1 MVRITE
7 EEFTDHEGRVRKVR
21 TIEAARA
28 RIEHPDGTTQEYE
41 GTTAQDANR
50 TEEGHTRRWS
60 LYGIPIARLR
70 ELGGGLENTTVS
82 LLTENGEV
90 IVKIGSL
97 AMTMQ
102 LSAAGWDG
110 LVGNEIP
117 LDS

>member
-28 RIEHPDGTTQEYE
+28 RIEHPDGTTEEYE
-41 GTTAQDANR
+41 GITAQEEAR
-50 TEEGHTRRWS
+50 TEEGHTHRWRFF
-60 LYGIPIARLR
+60 GIPIGRLR
-70 ELGGGLENTTVS
+70 ELGAGLKDITVS

-102 LSAAGWDG
+102 LSADGRDG

-117 LDS
+117 LNR

>member
-7 EEFTDHEGRVRKVR
+7 DEFTDHEGRVRKVR

-28 RIEHPDGTTQEYE
+28 RIEHPDGTTEEYE
-41 GTTAQDANR
+41 GTTAQGSDR
-50 TEEGHTRRWS
+50 TEQGHTRQWR
-60 LYGIPIARLR
+60 LYGTLIGRVR
-70 ELGGGLENTTVS
+70 DLGGSLENVTVS
-82 LLTENGEV
+82 LLAENGE
-90 IVKIGSL
+90 IMVKIGSL

-102 LSAAGWDG
+102 LSVAGWDG